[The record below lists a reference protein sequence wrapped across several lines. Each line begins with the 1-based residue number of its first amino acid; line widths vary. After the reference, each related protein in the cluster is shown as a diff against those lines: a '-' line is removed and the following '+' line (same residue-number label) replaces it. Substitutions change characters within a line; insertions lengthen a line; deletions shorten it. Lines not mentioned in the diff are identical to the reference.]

1 MAKIFAKYGKTKVMI
16 AGSLVSIIG
25 YFFTLVAPDNFWVVM
40 TAQIIKGLGQAP
52 LLGGVW
58 AMFPDTIEYGEWKT
72 HVRIEGLLYSGG
84 SLGQKV
90 GVGLGT
96 ALTGWV
102 LAWGHYNGT
111 VATQSSSAIGAI
123 YQLFIYI
130 PVVIYIAQIVLLLM
144 YNLDKKYPKIMRDLA
159 ARHE

>member
-1 MAKIFAKYGKTKVMI
+1 
-16 AGSLVSIIG
+16 
-25 YFFTLVAPDNFWVVM
+25 M

-102 LAWGHYNGT
+102 LAWGHYSGT
-111 VATQSSSAIGAI
+111 AATQSASAIGAI

-130 PVVIYIAQIVLLLM
+130 PVIIYIAQIVLLLM

>member
-1 MAKIFAKYGKTKVMI
+1 
-16 AGSLVSIIG
+16 
-25 YFFTLVAPDNFWVVM
+25 M
-40 TAQIIKGLGQAP
+40 TSQIIKGVGQVP
-52 LLGGVW
+52 ILGGVW

-72 HVRIEGLLYSGG
+72 HVRVEGLLYSGG

-102 LAWGHYNGT
+102 LAWGHYNG
-111 VATQSSSAIGAI
+111 ALSAQPSSAMNSI

-130 PVVIYIAQIVLLLM
+130 PIVIYILQIVLLLM
-144 YNLDKKYPKIMRDLA
+144 YNLDKKYPAIMRDLA
-159 ARHE
+159 ARKDND